1 MTTAFWR
8 TLWAYAINSVGDE
21 FYAVALPLVVLQ
33 LGYPASAAT
42 FLRTAVM
49 AVAVAAGFLV
59 GHVVD
64 RRGPGRSLFGSYAGS
79 VAVLALGVVCIFAGV
94 DGYVAALFTAAALGL
109 FAAVSAAAVDAGGP
123 HLVGSPDQMRHGYSL
138 LESARAT
145 ATVVGPAL
153 GGFAV
158 AVRSVPLVML
168 ANAVTFAAATLITGR
183 GRAFPMPERKADS
196 AVRQIAEGLRAV
208 VRNRPLRL
216 GI

>member
-64 RRGPGRSLFGSYAGS
+64 RRGPGRS
-79 VAVLALGVVCIFAGV
+79 
-94 DGYVAALFTAAALGL
+94 
-109 FAAVSAAAVDAGGP
+109 
-123 HLVGSPDQMRHGYSL
+123 
-138 LESARAT
+138 
-145 ATVVGPAL
+145 
-153 GGFAV
+153 
-158 AVRSVPLVML
+158 
-168 ANAVTFAAATLITGR
+168 
-183 GRAFPMPERKADS
+183 
-196 AVRQIAEGLRAV
+196 
-208 VRNRPLRL
+208 
-216 GI
+216 